1 MGPPVGLYVGKV
13 PTAGLRR
20 VDTDANDGFGVRAMN
35 LAQAVTE
42 YGDMKFPPPYPALHG
57 QYGVKHVMHEE
68 PEFAG
73 HAEQTAAPVALEYF
87 ATPQFVHAELLVA
100 ADVPAPH
107 TSQVDAPAVPENVPA
122 TQAAQDA
129 FPAAIL
135 YVPARHCVQLPPF
148 APEKPVLQV
157 HAESAELE
165 MGEFELAGHARHV
178 VATVAALV
186 VEYFATAQVRHANV
200 PETTL

>member
-1 MGPPVGLYVGKV
+1 
-13 PTAGLRR
+13 
-20 VDTDANDGFGVRAMN
+20 
-35 LAQAVTE
+35 
-42 YGDMKFPPPYPALHG
+42 
-57 QYGVKHVMHEE
+57 MHEA

-73 HAEQTAAPVALEYF
+73 HSEQTAAPVALEYF

-107 TSQVDAPAVPENVPA
+107 ISQVDAPAVLENVPA
-122 TQAAQDA
+122 TQAAHDA
-129 FPAAIL
+129 FPVATL
-135 YVPARHCVQLPPF
+135 YVPARHCVHRPPF
-148 APEKPVLQV
+148 APEKPALQV
-157 HAESAELE
+157 HAASAELE
-165 MGEFELAGHARHV
+165 MGELELAGHSRHV